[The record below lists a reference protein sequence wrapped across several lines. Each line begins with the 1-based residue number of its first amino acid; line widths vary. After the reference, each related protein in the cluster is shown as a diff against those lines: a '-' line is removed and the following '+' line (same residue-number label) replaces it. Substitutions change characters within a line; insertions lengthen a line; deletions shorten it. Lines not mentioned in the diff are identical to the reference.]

1 MNEENQFHISFF
13 KPTTERARRNRNKV
27 VVLVSIWAIGV
38 FGFHFLLRAIE
49 KPTPEPVLIEFNE
62 VWENVKA
69 DKATDAELQVFAHS
83 VLQVAGKVFI
93 TPEHRAGL
101 NNGLTWA
108 TFKLADSAQ
117 KVAIKEALVDFEKV
131 AKEVEVLTE
140 EKYQKAK
147 SKLAALAIVPLGL
160 KSNEL
165 IAKFLPLELRSN
177 MLDNFPDGQKEV
189 VATAMP
195 LYTIHN
201 QSVLTDMKFL
211 GFPFHYFYSAV
222 FLLILFIGI
231 CWFYSFSTD
240 RINKK
245 LGIYE

>member
-27 VVLVSIWAIGV
+27 VVLVSIWAIAV
-38 FGFHFLLRAIE
+38 FGFHFLLKAIE
-49 KPTPEPVLIEFNE
+49 KPTPEPVLLEFNK
-62 VWENVKA
+62 VWDKVKA
-69 DKATDAELQVFAHS
+69 DEASTAEMQVFAKS
-83 VLQVAGKVFI
+83 VLQVTGKVFI
-93 TPEHRAGL
+93 QPNHRAAF

-131 AKEVEVLTE
+131 AKNVEMLTDD
-140 EKYQKAK
+140 KYQSAK
-147 SKLAALAIVPLGL
+147 SKLAALAAVPLGL
-160 KSNEL
+160 NSNEL
-165 IAKFLPLELRSN
+165 IAKFLPLELRSS
-177 MLDNFPDGQKEV
+177 MMDSFSEKQKAV
-189 VATAMP
+189 VAEAMP
-195 LYTIHN
+195 FYTIHN
-201 QSVLTDMKFL
+201 QSVLTDTKFL
-211 GFPFHYFYSAV
+211 GFPFHYFYTAV

-231 CWFYSFSTD
+231 CWFYSYSTD

>member
-49 KPTPEPVLIEFNE
+49 KPTPEPVLVEFNK
-62 VWENVKA
+62 VWDKVKA
-69 DKATDAELQVFAHS
+69 DEASTAELQIFAKS
-83 VLQVAGKVFI
+83 VLQVSGKVFI
-93 TPEHRAGL
+93 QPNHRAAL

-108 TFKLADSAQ
+108 TYKLADSAQ
-117 KVAIKEALVDFEKV
+117 KVAIMEALIDFEKV
-131 AKEVEVLTE
+131 AKEVEVLTDD
-140 EKYQKAK
+140 KYQKAK
-147 SKLAALAIVPLGL
+147 SKLAALAIVPLDL
-160 KSNEL
+160 KPNEL
-165 IAKFLPLELRSN
+165 ISKFLPLELRSN
-177 MLDNFPDGQKEV
+177 MMESFPEEQKQV

-211 GFPFHYFYSAV
+211 GFPFHYFYTAV